1 MKGHKTRREF
11 LRSGAKASGLLL
23 AGAVSH
29 APRVYAAS
37 AGNRLLLK
45 GGRIVDGTGAPAYI
59 GDMLIEGAT
68 ILDLSDRP
76 IESGAPQLDCRGKVV
91 TPGFI
96 DAHSHMD
103 WVMPVPDHAMALA
116 SFTAQGCT
124 TFVGGNC
131 GYGTSGFQ
139 PNSPFRSSLNAQLAP
154 NLDMAWNSLS
164 EYVAHCQGQGM
175 SHNLAVFAGHG
186 TTRASLRGFDS
197 GPLSPDELRALLSLL
212 EEAME
217 QGAAGVSLGLQYA
230 PGLFAPMEEL
240 DAVARLVQ
248 SKDKVLA
255 VHGRAYSCL
264 SSEYPLDM
272 GALPH
277 NILAVEE
284 MIGVARRTGVRLQYS
299 HLIFAGAVTH
309 RTWRRA
315 LESFDTARA
324 EGVDVQFDTYPYPC
338 GNSYLDVLMPRWFR
352 ERLPENFDDPAAL
365 KRFEEEITALTVFVG
380 MGYADIRLAH
390 AEHPEFAGYAG
401 KTLAEIAGERGQRA
415 FDTFVEMAKACHGT
429 QTLILLEKYNNE
441 KIVDALMAHP
451 ASLFMTD
458 AVPAKQSWNPAAF
471 GAFPRFLQNVRERG
485 VLSLE
490 AAVRKMTGATAER
503 FGLRERGC
511 LRKGW
516 AADITVFDPDAVKDT
531 TTVAAPS
538 AAPEGIVAVFIN
550 GKIAVPGG
558 VSAGQFLA
566 V

>member
-1 MKGHKTRREF
+1 MNNRKTRREF
-11 LRSGAKASGLLL
+11 LKSGAKASGLLL
-23 AGAVSH
+23 AGAMGHV
-29 APRVYAAS
+29 PRVYAAS
-37 AGNRLLLK
+37 GERLLLQ
-45 GGRIVDGTGAPAYI
+45 GGRIVDGTGTPGYT
-59 GDMLIEGAT
+59 GDLLIEDAA
-68 ILDLSDRP
+68 ILDLSELP
-76 IESGAPQLDCRGKVV
+76 IETDAPRLDCRGKVV
-91 TPGFI
+91 APGFI

-103 WVMPVPDHAMALA
+103 WVLPAPDHAPALA
-116 SFTAQGCT
+116 SFSAQGCT

-139 PNSPFRSSLNAQLAP
+139 RNTPFRRLLNAQLAP
-154 NLDMAWNSLS
+154 DLDMTWNSLAEYS
-164 EYVAHCQGQGM
+164 ERLRGQGM

-186 TTRASLRGFDS
+186 TVRASLRGFDS
-197 GPLSPDELRALLSLL
+197 GPLSPDELQALLGLL

-217 QGAAGVSLGLQYA
+217 QGAVGVSLGLQYA

-240 DAVARLVQ
+240 EAMARLVR

-277 NILAVEE
+277 NVLAVEE

-299 HLIFAGAVTH
+299 HLIFAGSVTH

-315 LESFDTARA
+315 LESFDAARA
-324 EGVDVQFDTYPYPC
+324 EGIDVQFDTYPYPC

-352 ERLPENFDDPAAL
+352 ERLPENFDDPVAL

-380 MGYADIRLAH
+380 MGYEDIRLAH
-390 AEHPEFAGYAG
+390 AEHPEFVVYAG
-401 KTLAEIAGERGQRA
+401 KTLAEIAGERGQRP
-415 FDTFVEMAKACHGT
+415 FDTFAEMAKACHGT

-458 AVPAKQSWNPAAF
+458 AVPAKQTWNPAAF
-471 GAFPRFLQNVRERG
+471 GAFPRFLQNVRERKT
-485 VLSLE
+485 LPLE

-516 AADITVFDPDAVKDT
+516 AADITVFDPNAVKDN
-531 TTVAAPS
+531 TTVSAPS
-538 AAPEGIVAVFIN
+538 AAPEGIEAVFIN
-550 GKIAVPGG
+550 GKPVEPD
-558 VSAGQFLA
+558 VTPAGQFLPI
-566 V
+566 